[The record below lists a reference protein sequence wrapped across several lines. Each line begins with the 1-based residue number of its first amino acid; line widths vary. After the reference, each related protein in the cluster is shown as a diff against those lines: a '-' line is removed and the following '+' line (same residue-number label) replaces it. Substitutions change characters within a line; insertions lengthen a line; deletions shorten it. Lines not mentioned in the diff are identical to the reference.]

1 MRIMQNRRRFL
12 AGLSATG
19 VSGLFGGRIARAEG
33 APLETTAV
41 RFASGPGVC
50 IAPQWVAEELLRAD
64 GFTDVSYVETQ
75 PGLTATAQTA
85 RGDMDF
91 TVDFA
96 TAFAISIDEGATI
109 KVLSGVHVGCYELFG
124 HEGIRSILDLKG
136 KRVGAGWG
144 LGSDPHVFVA
154 AMATHV
160 GLDPLNDIE
169 WVTSD
174 EESLQLFINGKIDA
188 FLSFPPEAQELRAK
202 GIGHVILN
210 SMLDQPWSH
219 YFCCMLA
226 SNATFVQEHPVA
238 TKRVVR
244 AILKAADICISDP
257 EMVARLLVDGG
268 YAQNYDFALQALGE
282 IRYAPWRDF
291 DPEDTIRF
299 FSLRLNEAGM
309 IASSPQKIIAD
320 GTDWR
325 FFNELKRELKA

>member
-1 MRIMQNRRRFL
+1 MQIIPSRRAFL
-12 AGLSATG
+12 TGLSA
-19 VSGLFGGRIARAEG
+19 SGAASLIGSRVAVAEEG
-33 APLETTAV
+33 QLETTAV
-41 RFASGPGVC
+41 RFASSPGIC

-64 GFTDVSYVETQ
+64 GFTDVGYVETQ
-75 PGLTATAQTA
+75 AGLTGTAQTA

-91 TVDFA
+91 IVDFA
-96 TAFAISIDEGATI
+96 TSFSISIDEGAPI
-109 KVLSGVHVGCYELFG
+109 KILSGVHVGCYELFG
-124 HEGIRSILDLKG
+124 HEGIKSIVDLKG

-160 GLDPLNDIE
+160 GLDPLSDIE
-169 WVTSD
+169 WITS
-174 EESLQLFINGKIDA
+174 EEGSLQQFMDGKIDA

-226 SNATFVQEHPVA
+226 SNTAYAQKHPVA

-244 AILKAADICISDP
+244 AILKAADICVSDP
-257 EMVARLLVDGG
+257 EKVARLLVDGG
-268 YAQNYDFALQALGE
+268 HTQDYDFALQALRE
-282 IRYAPWRDF
+282 IPYAPWRDF

-299 FSLRLNEAGM
+299 FALRLNEAGM
-309 IASSPQKIIAD
+309 IKSTPQKIIAD
-320 GTDWR
+320 GTDWT
-325 FFNELKRELKA
+325 FFSELKRELKA

>member
-1 MRIMQNRRRFL
+1 MLFEKNRRAFL
-12 AGLSATG
+12 AGLSA
-19 VSGLFGGRIARAEG
+19 SGAASLFGSRVAIAQE
-33 APLETTAV
+33 APLETTAI
-41 RFASGPGVC
+41 RFASSPGIC
-50 IAPQWVAEELLRAD
+50 IAPQWVADKLLRAD
-64 GFTDVSYVETQ
+64 GFTDVAYVQ
-75 PGLTATAQTA
+75 SQAGLTSVAQTA

-91 TVDFA
+91 IVDFA
-96 TAFAISIDEGATI
+96 TSFSISIDEGAPI

-124 HEGIRSILDLKG
+124 HEGIKSVLDLKG

-144 LGSDPHVFVA
+144 VGSDPHVFVT

-160 GLDPLNDIE
+160 GLDPVNDIE
-169 WVTSD
+169 WVTS
-174 EESLQLFINGKIDA
+174 EEGSLQLFKDGKIDA

-226 SNATFVQEHPVA
+226 SNAAFVEEHPIA

-268 YAQNYDFALQALGE
+268 YAQDYDLSLQALKE
-282 IRYAPWRDF
+282 IRFAPWRDF

-309 IASSPQKIIAD
+309 INSSPQKIIAD
-320 GTDWR
+320 GTDWT

>member
-1 MRIMQNRRRFL
+1 MK
-12 AGLSATG
+12 
-19 VSGLFGGRIARAEG
+19 
-33 APLETTAV
+33 
-41 RFASGPGVC
+41 GP
-50 IAPQWVAEELLRAD
+50 P
-64 GFTDVSYVETQ
+64 
-75 PGLTATAQTA
+75 
-85 RGDMDF
+85 
-91 TVDFA
+91 
-96 TAFAISIDEGATI
+96 I

-124 HEGIRSILDLKG
+124 HEGIKSILDLKG

-144 LGSDPHVFVA
+144 LGSDPHVFVT

-174 EESLQLFINGKIDA
+174 EGSLQLFMDGKIDA

-226 SNATFVQEHPVA
+226 SNAAFAQEHPVA

-268 YAQNYDFALQALGE
+268 YAQDYDFAAPGSQGNP
-282 IRYAPWRDF
+282 IRSVARFRSRGHDPVLLAAPERSRD
-291 DPEDTIRF
+291 DQVQPTEDHR
-299 FSLRLNEAGM
+299 
-309 IASSPQKIIAD
+309 
-320 GTDWR
+320 
-325 FFNELKRELKA
+325 

>member
-1 MRIMQNRRRFL
+1 MMIDKSRRSFL
-12 AGLSATG
+12 AGLSASG
-19 VSGLFGGRIARAEG
+19 AAGLFGSHVAAAEE
-33 APLETTAV
+33 ASLETTAV

-50 IAPQWVAEELLRAD
+50 PAPLWVAERLLRTD
-64 GFTDVSYVETQ
+64 GFTDVRYVEVQ
-75 PGLTATAQTA
+75 SGLTSTAQTGS
-85 RGDMDF
+85 GDMDF
-91 TVDFA
+91 VVEFA
-96 TAFAISIDEGATI
+96 TAFAISIDEGAPL

-124 HEGIRSILDLKG
+124 HAGIRSVLDLKG

-144 LGSDPHVFVA
+144 LGSDPHVFVT
-154 AMATHV
+154 AMAVHV
-160 GLDPLNDIE
+160 GLDPVNDIE

-174 EESLQLFINGKIDA
+174 EESLQLFMDGKIDA

-219 YFCCMLA
+219 YFCCMLG
-226 SNATFVQEHPVA
+226 SNAAYAQEHPVA

-268 YAQNYDFALQALGE
+268 YTPNYDFALQALRE

-299 FSLRLNEAGM
+299 FSLRLNEAG
-309 IASSPQKIIAD
+309 IIKSSPQKIIAE
-320 GTDWR
+320 GTDWS